1 MEQTLQHYLRRELSN
16 HVGPGQRFAND
27 ADRRAFD
34 QVLDQHAWEAARI
47 VESYAGGWYGKTI
60 WQGRGAE
67 PEDIRE
73 FTLFSMKKLRSE
85 LERRSDAA

>member
-1 MEQTLQHYLRRELSN
+1 M
-16 HVGPGQRFAND
+16 
-27 ADRRAFD
+27 
-34 QVLDQHAWEAARI
+34 LDQHAWEAARI